1 MKHATFVVALLV
13 ATLVGGSGVAAQ
25 KAKNQT
31 LGNATVKSVTA
42 SSLTVTSGDKDMTFA
57 IDAKTNVVGKG
68 LGTKSNAK
76 GGKPTITDLLKEG
89 DRVSVTYQEMGSTMH
104 ASRIEK
110 H

>member
-13 ATLVGGSGVAAQ
+13 AAFLGGSELAAQ

-31 LGNATVKSVTA
+31 VSNATVKSVTA
-42 SSLTVTSGDKDMTFA
+42 SSLSVTAGDKDMTFE

-68 LGTKSNAK
+68 MGTKSAAK

-110 H
+110 R